1 MTAPKF
7 NSAKRPEGFGGESNA
22 KAPET
27 FVAPSEKTMDEVL
40 ETIAPLPAAS
50 STINLE
56 TVSATPLGGEE
67 IVASLPIS
75 YRDSLVTPVLIQEEK
90 EEFKYEVP
98 ENKRLKCKDLI
109 EQLNKQNSVDDNEVA
124 EELAKKLLKT
134 TDHSWEGIDK
144 LMRAI
149 SKKHGISP
157 KKLHDAFKAK
167 YNKIPDDW
175 IAEKQPKEKAKSPME
190 ELASMIPGDKELITE
205 ETEEQ
210 KSNRI
215 ISLEKQVESMRKM
228 ILEMGQGTIVHGL
241 GHMSAGS
248 GEVNLNRMD
257 DVDVRNIQDGSTLI
271 WDEELQKWI
280 PSGTGASQIPG
291 GNQDIINKLNTLE
304 SAIISLQQFVQ
315 NHNHDGSV
323 DDHAADHEVG
333 ATMLYM
339 EEGTDATNAEIVDFD
354 DDTRAY
360 IAAEQSVD
368 LDHFHFAH
376 DGILIR
382 VEDNT
387 TFSVSSGDDH
397 EHAASWIIIQGNGAY
412 AAASREV
419 NWQDDNTLLLTLEQ
433 SDHDIPDYSD
443 NIILELEAN
452 TTFSVPQTAY
462 VFGVEGATET
472 SASSIFNWDDD
483 VQLLSPE
490 GVVNPGDLST
500 AGDGTFVS
508 LEESTDEQVII
519 NTNTSQVAATTTFFD
534 TEVGGDVNRFIVT
547 VDSGRNVYELD
558 GIAQPAIQ
566 VPRGDII
573 EFDLTSVTQR
583 DSFVI
588 YANGEEVT
596 APAVARF
603 PTLLAFNTSKLPR
616 SVTKAYYRHSTKR
629 GMGWIIVITDN

>member
-7 NSAKRPEGFGGESNA
+7 NSAKRPEGFGSESNA

-40 ETIAPLPAAS
+40 ETLAPLPAAS

-98 ENKRLKCKDLI
+98 ENKRLKFKELI
-109 EQLNKQNSVDDNEVA
+109 EQLNKQNTVDDNEVA

-271 WDEELQKWI
+271 WDQELQKWI
-280 PSGTGASQIPG
+280 PSGSG
-291 GNQDIINKLNTLE
+291 G
-304 SAIISLQQFVQ
+304 
-315 NHNHDGSV
+315 
-323 DDHAADHEVG
+323 
-333 ATMLYM
+333 
-339 EEGTDATNAEIVDFD
+339 
-354 DDTRAY
+354 
-360 IAAEQSVD
+360 
-368 LDHFHFAH
+368 
-376 DGILIR
+376 
-382 VEDNT
+382 
-387 TFSVSSGDDH
+387 
-397 EHAASWIIIQGNGAY
+397 
-412 AAASREV
+412 
-419 NWQDDNTLLLTLEQ
+419 
-433 SDHDIPDYSD
+433 
-443 NIILELEAN
+443 
-452 TTFSVPQTAY
+452 
-462 VFGVEGATET
+462 
-472 SASSIFNWDDD
+472 
-483 VQLLSPE
+483 
-490 GVVNPGDLST
+490 
-500 AGDGTFVS
+500 
-508 LEESTDEQVII
+508 
-519 NTNTSQVAATTTFFD
+519 
-534 TEVGGDVNRFIVT
+534 
-547 VDSGRNVYELD
+547 
-558 GIAQPAIQ
+558 
-566 VPRGDII
+566 
-573 EFDLTSVTQR
+573 TSV
-583 DSFVI
+583 
-588 YANGEEVT
+588 
-596 APAVARF
+596 
-603 PTLLAFNTSKLPR
+603 L
-616 SVTKAYYRHSTKR
+616 
-629 GMGWIIVITDN
+629 W

>member
-1 MTAPKF
+1 M
-7 NSAKRPEGFGGESNA
+7 RGESNS
-22 KAPET
+22 KAPES
-27 FVAPSEKTMDEVL
+27 FVAPNVKTESEVM
-40 ETIAPLPAAS
+40 ETITPLPAATS
-50 STINLE
+50 SINLE

-67 IVASLPIS
+67 IIATLPLS
-75 YRDSLVTPVLIQEEK
+75 YRESLSVPELIQEEK
-90 EEFKYEVP
+90 EEKFSYDIP
-98 ENKRLKCKDLI
+98 ENRRLKFKELC
-109 EQLNKQNSVDDNEVA
+109 EQLEVQKKPKASDA
-124 EELAKKLLKT
+124 EIVRELEIKLKKT
-134 TDHSWEGIDK
+134 DDHSWESIDS

-149 SKKHGISP
+149 CKKHGISP
-157 KKLHDAFKAK
+157 KKLHDDFK
-167 YNKIPDDW
+167 NTHGVIPDVW
-175 IAEKQPKEKAKSPME
+175 VETNIVKEQVKSPME
-190 ELASMIPGDKELITE
+190 ELAEMIPGDRDLTAEL
-205 ETEEQ
+205 TEEQ
-210 KSNRI
+210 RTGRVIN
-215 ISLEKQVESMRKM
+215 LEKQVESMRKM

-280 PSGTGASQIPG
+280 PSGTSGSQIPG
-291 GNQDIINKLNTLE
+291 GNQDIINKINNLE
-304 SAIISLQQFVQ
+304 SALISLQNYVQ
-315 NHNHDGSV
+315 THTHGGGETPGDHGGGHETGS
-323 DDHAADHEVG
+323 
-333 ATMLYM
+333 TLIYM
-339 EEGTDATNAEIVDFD
+339 EDGTDITTAETVDFD
-354 DDTRAY
+354 DDTHAY

-387 TFSVSSGDDH
+387 TFSVSSGGDH
-397 EHAASWIIIQGNGAY
+397 EHEASWIIVQGNGTY

-419 NWQDDNTLLLTLEQ
+419 NWQDDNTLLLSLEQ
-433 SDHDIPDYSD
+433 SDHNIPDYSD

-462 VFGVEGATET
+462 IFGVESSTET
-472 SASSIFNWDDD
+472 TVSSTFNWDDD
-483 VQLLSPE
+483 IQLLSPE

-508 LEESTDEQVII
+508 LEESTDGQVII
-519 NTNTSQVAATTTFFD
+519 NTNTNQVAATSTFLD

-547 VDSGRNVYELD
+547 VDSSRNVFELD

-573 EFDLTSVTQR
+573 EFDLTSITQR

-588 YANGEEVT
+588 FTNGEELT
-596 APAVARF
+596 TNAVARF
-603 PTLLAFNTSKLPR
+603 PTLLALNTSKIPR
-616 SVTKAYYRHSTKR
+616 SITKAYYRHRTQR